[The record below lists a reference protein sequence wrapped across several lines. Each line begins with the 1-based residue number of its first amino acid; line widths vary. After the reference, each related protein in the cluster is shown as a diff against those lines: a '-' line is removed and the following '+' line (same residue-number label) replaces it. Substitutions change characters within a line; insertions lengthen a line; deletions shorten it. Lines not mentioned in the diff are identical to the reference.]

1 MSDPI
6 NQPTTAE
13 TGGVM
18 TRRSLLL
25 SLPALALARRLLA
38 QEQAAPLAIR
48 GIHQVTLAV
57 SDLERSLDFYQAL
70 FGMAVQARNSHS
82 ISMAGDM
89 VNATPSPG
97 PQRPPANI
105 CGHKVS
111 SRSTAVVRSYMTR
124 LFL

>member
-6 NQPTTAE
+6 NQPTTAD
-13 TGGVM
+13 TGGIM

-70 FGMAVQARNSHS
+70 FGMAVQARNGGT
-82 ISMAGDM
+82 ILLRIGDGP
-89 VNATPSPG
+89 VNVAT
-97 PQRPPANI
+97 
-105 CGHKVS
+105 
-111 SRSTAVVRSYMTR
+111 VRQS
-124 LFL
+124 